1 MNILILDDS
10 PLELILLGYKLK
22 NIGCNNVHSAT
33 TVEKAISLVSKV
45 EFDLV
50 ISDLDLPGKDGLMF
64 LSELKKNH
72 YNNAVCISSCVDEGI
87 IALASKMATTL
98 GLNVVGTLV
107 KPVYEESLCNLI
119 DLTSELLSSAPTQN
133 KISFCLNEVLYG
145 LDNDQFHNV
154 YQPQVCFKTNKLIGF
169 EVLVRWQHP
178 IKGTLT
184 PNYFIPTLEANRYTD
199 LLLDTV
205 INQLKLDFP
214 FIPDDMRISINMT
227 ADNFM
232 APELVN
238 TLVDLTDE
246 LDMDISLLT
255 LEITE
260 SQIFQ
265 PSTTMLSNIARLRM
279 LGINISIDDFGT
291 GYSSFGNLVDIPFT
305 ELKIDRQF
313 TKRYFSDLKSRHIVD
328 LTTELCRRTKIKVVA
343 EGVETKEE
351 FEALRVLGV
360 DVCQGFYIGRPLA
373 IEKLRSF
380 KVLS

>member
-33 TVEKAISLVSKV
+33 TVEKAMSLVSKV

-64 LSELKKNH
+64 LSELQKNH
-72 YNNAVCISSCVDEGI
+72 YNKAVCISSCVDEGI

-119 DLTSELLSSAPTQN
+119 DLTSELLSSTPTQN

-178 IKGTLT
+178 IKGTLA

-205 INQLKLDFP
+205 FNQLKLDFP

-238 TLVDLTDE
+238 KLVDLTDE
-246 LDMDISLLT
+246 LEMDISLLT

-279 LGINISIDDFGT
+279 LGVNISIDDFGT

-328 LTTELCRRTKIKVVA
+328 LTTELCRRTKIKVVV

-351 FEALRVLGV
+351 FEALRDLGA
-360 DVCQGFYIGRPLA
+360 DICQGFYIGRPLA
-373 IEKLRSF
+373 IGKLRSF
-380 KVLS
+380 KALR

>member
-33 TVEKAISLVSKV
+33 TVEKAMSLVSKI

-64 LSELKKNH
+64 LSELQKNH
-72 YNNAVCISSCVDEGI
+72 YNKAVCISSCVDEGI

-107 KPVYEESLCNLI
+107 KPVYEESLCNLM

-238 TLVDLTDE
+238 KLVDLTDE
-246 LDMDISLLT
+246 LEMDISLLT

-279 LGINISIDDFGT
+279 LGVNISIDDFGT

>member
-33 TVEKAISLVSKV
+33 TVEKAMSLVSKI

-64 LSELKKNH
+64 LSELQKNH
-72 YNNAVCISSCVDEGI
+72 YNKAVCISSCVDEGI

-178 IKGTLT
+178 IKGTLA

-238 TLVDLTDE
+238 KLVDLTDE
-246 LDMDISLLT
+246 LEMDISLLT

-279 LGINISIDDFGT
+279 LGVNISIDDFGT

>member
-33 TVEKAISLVSKV
+33 TVEKAMSLVSKI

-64 LSELKKNH
+64 LSELQKNH
-72 YNNAVCISSCVDEGI
+72 YNKAVCISSCVDEGI

-238 TLVDLTDE
+238 KLVDLTDE
-246 LDMDISLLT
+246 LEMDISLLT

-279 LGINISIDDFGT
+279 LGVNISIDDFGT

>member
-1 MNILILDDS
+1 MNILILDDN

-22 NIGCNNVHSAT
+22 NIGCKNVHSAT
-33 TVEKAISLVSKV
+33 TVEKAMRLLSET
-45 EFDLV
+45 EFDLI
-50 ISDLDLPGKDGLMF
+50 ISDLDLPEKDGLMF
-64 LSELKKNH
+64 LSELKKNQ

-107 KPVYEESLCNLI
+107 KPVYEDSLSNLVEM
-119 DLTSELLSSAPTQN
+119 TTELLSCKQIKQKDSFS
-133 KISFCLNEVLYG
+133 ISEVLYG

-169 EVLVRWQHP
+169 EVLVRWEHP
-178 IKGTLT
+178 LKGTLT
-184 PNYFIPTLEANRYTD
+184 PNYFISLLEASRYTD
-199 LLLDTV
+199 LLLDAV
-205 INQLKLDFP
+205 INRLKADFVY
-214 FIPDDMRISINMT
+214 IPDGMRISINLT

-232 APELVN
+232 APD
-238 TLVDLTDE
+238 LVDKLSNMTSTIG
-246 LDMDISLLT
+246 MDISLLT

-260 SQIFQ
+260 SQIFK
-265 PSTTMLSNIARLRM
+265 PSSTMLSNIARLRM
-279 LGINISIDDFGT
+279 LGVKISIDDFGT

-313 TKRYFSDLKSRHIVD
+313 IKRYFSDLKSRHIVD
-328 LTTELCRRTKIKVVA
+328 LTTELCRRTRITVVA

-351 FEALRVLGV
+351 FEALRLLGV

-373 IEKLRSF
+373 IEKLKSF

>member
-33 TVEKAISLVSKV
+33 TVEKAMSLVSKI

>member
-10 PLELILLGYKLK
+10 PLELILLGFKLK
-22 NIGCNNVHSAT
+22 NIGCKNVHSAT
-33 TVEKAISLVSKV
+33 SVEKAMSLLSRIQ
-45 EFDLV
+45 FDLI
-50 ISDLDLPGKDGLMF
+50 ISDLDLPDKDGLMF

-72 YNNAVCISSCVDEGI
+72 YNNAVCISSCVDEGV

-107 KPVYEESLCNLI
+107 KPVYEDSLCNLI
-119 DLTSELLSSAPTQN
+119 QMTSELLSCAPV
-133 KISFCLNEVLYG
+133 KKDLDFSINEVLYG
-145 LDNDQFHNV
+145 LENEQFHNV

-178 IKGTLT
+178 LKGTLT
-184 PNYFIPTLEANRYTD
+184 PNYFIPLLETNQHTD
-199 LLLDTV
+199 LLLDAV
-205 INQLKLDFP
+205 MNRLKVDFVY
-214 FIPDDMRISINMT
+214 IPDGMKISINLT

-232 APELVN
+232 EPD
-238 TLVDLTDE
+238 LVDKLVSMVDE
-246 LDMDISLLT
+246 VGMDISLLT

-279 LGINISIDDFGT
+279 LGVKISIDDFGT

-328 LTTELCRRTKIKVVA
+328 LTTELCRRTEIIVVA

-351 FEALRVLGV
+351 FEALRMLGV

-373 IEKLRSF
+373 IEKLKSF

>member
-33 TVEKAISLVSKV
+33 TVEKAMSLVSKI

-64 LSELKKNH
+64 LSELQKNH
-72 YNNAVCISSCVDEGI
+72 YNKAVCISSCVDEGI

-178 IKGTLT
+178 IKGTLA

-238 TLVDLTDE
+238 KLVDLTDQLE
-246 LDMDISLLT
+246 MDISLLT

-279 LGINISIDDFGT
+279 LGVNISIDDFGT

>member
-22 NIGCNNVHSAT
+22 SIGCNNVHSAT
-33 TVEKAISLVSKV
+33 TVEKAMSMVNKI

-184 PNYFIPTLEANRYTD
+184 PNYFIPALEANRYTD

-238 TLVDLTDE
+238 KLVDLTDE
-246 LDMDISLLT
+246 LEMDISLLT

-279 LGINISIDDFGT
+279 LGVNISIDDFGT